1 MTIES
6 TKHQESTNPPLLIAS
21 VSKSAL
27 INVDNLKKYPIKKNR
42 GTVITFDFYHGHNT
56 TERLTF
62 FTGKDMIVGIHIK
75 INDKEG
81 GYWNKK
87 MEVLLDAVYNGFHY
101 RLGLEKYKSERSLDL
116 RINNFIKY
124 ILVDSVI

>member
-1 MTIES
+1 MIDKS
-6 TKHQESTNPPLLIAS
+6 TEHQENTNAPLLIAS

-27 INVDNLKKYPIKKNR
+27 INVDNLHKYPIKKNN
-42 GTVITFDFYHGHNT
+42 GIVKIFNFYPGHNT

-62 FTGKDMIVGIHIK
+62 FRGKDMIVGIYIK

-81 GYWNKK
+81 GYWNNR
-87 MEVLLDAVYNGFHY
+87 MEVLLDAVYKGFHY
-101 RLGLEKYKSERSLDL
+101 RLGLEKYKSERSLCL

-124 ILVDSVI
+124 ILADNAA

>member
-1 MTIES
+1 MNTDSKKTQTEQCII
-6 TKHQESTNPPLLIAS
+6 PD
-21 VSKSAL
+21 VSKSAF
-27 INVDNLKKYPIKKNR
+27 INVDNLQKHPIKKNR
-42 GTVITFDFYHGHNT
+42 GTAMTFNFYPGHNT

-81 GYWNKK
+81 GYWNKR

-116 RINNFIKY
+116 RINSFIKY
-124 ILVDSVI
+124 ILADSVV

>member
-1 MTIES
+1 MTMKKQRMYSCKGEF
-6 TKHQESTNPPLLIAS
+6 PLAS
-21 VSKSAL
+21 VSKSDF
-27 INVDNLKKYPIKKNR
+27 ININNLQKRPINKNR
-42 GTVITFDFYHGHNT
+42 GTAMTFNFYQGHNT

-62 FTGKDMIVGIHIK
+62 FTGKDMIVGVHIK
-75 INDKEG
+75 ENDKEG

-124 ILVDSVI
+124 ILADNVV

>member
-1 MTIES
+1 MTENS
-6 TKHQESTNPPLLIAS
+6 TEHQESTNPPLIIAS

-27 INVDNLKKYPIKKNR
+27 IDVNNLQKYPIKKNR
-42 GTVITFDFYHGHNT
+42 GTAMTFNFYPGHNT
-56 TERLTF
+56 TEKLTF

-81 GYWNKK
+81 GYWNNK
-87 MEVLLDAVYNGFHY
+87 MEVLLDAVYNGFYY

-124 ILVDSVI
+124 ILADTVL